1 MEGVESVEKHGFLQ
15 VPRLS
20 RVVTAVSSKIQWR
33 AMFTGLL
40 TALNERRGHVCFTL
54 GYRGEVSVH
63 IGGV

>member
-15 VPRLS
+15 VPRLL
-20 RVVTAVSSKIQWR
+20 RVVTAVSSKFNGAQC
-33 AMFTGLL
+33 LLVSL